1 LGSITLLHE
10 TVNYSIP
17 NQQEIKVCL
26 KLASLENAS
35 RDINTVQQKKITAE
49 K

>member
-1 LGSITLLHE
+1 LGCITLLHE
-10 TVNYSIP
+10 TLNYSVL

-35 RDINTVQQKKITAE
+35 HDINTDQQEKITAE
-49 K
+49 M